1 MWVVLAVATEEL
13 EIETQVCKLSIMAE
27 KNPQTRQPIEARKCY
42 SSSSNSAKSQNTN
55 KLFTNSKFSHTNP
68 NSSRNNFSRKA
79 TASNWEN
86 TGYNAVKD
94 DGGLQGFPTLVG
106 TCPFMCPEEEMARRE
121 KLRDLAIFERLHGNP
136 AKSSANLAVKKFCRT
151 ITARDMKASDVRPV
165 SVLEDTLNYL
175 RNLLNSSEGSFEVI
189 HDFIFDRTRCIRQ
202 DLSMQ
207 NAMGDQVIHM
217 YERMIKFHI
226 ISHHHLHRICGNP
239 NISSMS
245 HLNMEQLMKTLTTLF
260 NLYETNRASQSIC
273 RNEAE
278 FHSFY
283 VLLHLGLNN
292 HDSESLSLWFR
303 HIPALIIKSKEMCFA
318 RRILR
323 CYRLGN
329 YKRFISTVEEEASN
343 LQYCIVEP
351 YVNEVRILALSCI
364 SYGGYKLQPY
374 ALSHLSKLLMM
385 KESDV
390 ESLCLQCGLEISTSG
405 TEKGLSCTKPSV
417 THKPARGFD
426 KYYPMDSE
434 RIERLCGE
442 LSAL

>member
-1 MWVVLAVATEEL
+1 
-13 EIETQVCKLSIMAE
+13 MAE
-27 KNPQTRQPIEARKCY
+27 KNPQTRQPSKARNFY
-42 SSSSNSAKSQNTN
+42 SSSTSNSAKSQNSN
-55 KLFTNSKFSHTNP
+55 KPFTNSKFSHTNS
-68 NSSRNNFSRKA
+68 NSSRSRKA
-79 TASNWEN
+79 TTSNWEN
-86 TGYNAVKD
+86 ADNNVVKD

-106 TCPFMCPEEEMARRE
+106 TCPFMCPEEEMVRRE

-151 ITARDMKASDVRPV
+151 ITTRDLKASDVRPV

-175 RNLLNSSEGSFEVI
+175 FNLLNSSECPFEVI

-207 NAMGDQVIHM
+207 NATGDQVIHI

-226 ISHHHLHRICGNP
+226 ISHHHLHKICGNP

-260 NLYETNRASQSIC
+260 NLYEANRASQSIC

-292 HDSESLSLWFR
+292 HDSESLSLWFL
-303 HIPALIIKSKEMCFA
+303 HVPALIIKSKEMCFA
-318 RRILR
+318 RKILR

-390 ESLCLQCGLEISTSG
+390 ESLCLQCGLEISTSE
-405 TEKGLSCTKPSV
+405 TEKGLSCAKPSV
-417 THKPARGFD
+417 THKPARGFE
-426 KYYPMDSE
+426 KYYPMNSE
-434 RIERLCGE
+434 RIERLFGE